1 MNYISKAASG
11 GIGGIGST
19 ISTNTIYY
27 YWYIRIVRQKVLVLA
42 QARKYFS
49 WSSRYSYII

>member
-27 YWYIRIVRQKVLVLA
+27 YWYIWIVRQKVLVLA

-49 WSSRYSYII
+49 